1 MLVVEEVVHLF
12 VLVNL
17 QDLVVLAVAVLVLK
31 VEMERQ
37 ELLILVVAA
46 VVLEE
51 L

>member
-1 MLVVEEVVHLF
+1 MHLF

>member
-1 MLVVEEVVHLF
+1 VVEEVVHLF
-12 VLVNL
+12 VVLNL
-17 QDLVVLAVAVLVLK
+17 QDLVVLEVVVLVLK
-31 VEMERQ
+31 VVMERQ